1 MIRPEG
7 AQFITGS
14 GPFGLAVSPEGKSV
28 VTANGGPGRNSLT
41 ILERDKNNHWEVRHL
56 LARTK
61 ADTGAEDA
69 DWRSVFMGIAFVNER
84 SAWVSEG
91 NSGKIAL
98 FDWNGAAPSGRRRA
112 IDLNQKGYDDS
123 YTGDLA
129 LDGERGILYVVDQ
142 ANFRVAAIDTRSR
155 LVVASI
161 KVGRLPFAVTLSA
174 DRRKLYVTNLG
185 MFEYQAVPGAD
196 MKQADTTG
204 LAFPAFGFPSAEA
217 VAGAERATVRGP
229 VQVPGLGDPN
239 VRESNSVAV
248 VDVSAPSAPKLETFI
263 RTGLP
268 FGPSVHGGSSPSG
281 ILAAAGRVFVS
292 NANDDTDRKSVV

>member
-1 MIRPEG
+1 MLSRLWNCLLVLSCAGSLAAQSFSAPAGIRPAQHRPAGAILPGGRVIQPEG
-7 AQFITGS
+7 AQFTTGS
-14 GPFGLAVSPEGKSV
+14 GPFGLAVSAEGKSV

-41 ILERDKNNHWEVRHL
+41 ILEHDRNNHWDVHHL

-61 ADTGAEDA
+61 GDTGAEDA

-98 FDWNGAAPSGRRRA
+98 FDWNGAAPTGRRRA

-142 ANFRVAAIDTRSR
+142 ANFRVAVIDTRSR
-155 LVVASI
+155 LVVASV
-161 KVGRLPFAVTLSA
+161 KVGRLPFALTLSA

-196 MKQADTTG
+196 MKQAD
-204 LAFPAFGFPSAEA
+204 
-217 VAGAERATVRGP
+217 ATAWY
-229 VQVPGLGDPN
+229 
-239 VRESNSVAV
+239 SNMPRLV
-248 VDVSAPSAPKLETFI
+248 T
-263 RTGLP
+263 
-268 FGPSVHGGSSPSG
+268 
-281 ILAAAGRVFVS
+281 
-292 NANDDTDRKSVV
+292 